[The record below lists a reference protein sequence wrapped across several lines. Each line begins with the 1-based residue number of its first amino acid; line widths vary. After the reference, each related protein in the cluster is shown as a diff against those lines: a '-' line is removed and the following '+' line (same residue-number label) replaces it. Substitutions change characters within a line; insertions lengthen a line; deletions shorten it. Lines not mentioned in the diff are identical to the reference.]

1 MELGLRDKCAL
12 ITGGSQGLGRAIADE
27 LAREGVHVAICA
39 RGKAGLDAAAAD
51 LRRHGVR
58 VEAIEADAATREAA
72 PMVIERARA
81 ALGRIDILVNNVGTA
96 WLDHGLDSDDEVWLQ
111 SMEVNFFSTVRFTR
125 GVVPLMREQGGG
137 RIINIS
143 TVGAHTPPP
152 MLIDYDSAKAAMLT
166 FSKTLSVELA
176 AHNIL
181 INCVCPAFIHTPLWD
196 SIADQMVPM
205 LGKDRAEVFANL
217 TNQYIAVK
225 RFGRPDEVAGLVAFL
240 VSARGSFIT
249 GSSFDVDG
257 GFPKSI

>member
-1 MELGLRDKCAL
+1 MELGLRGKCAL
-12 ITGGSQGLGRAIADE
+12 VTGGSQGLGRAIAEE
-27 LAREGVHVAICA
+27 LAQEGVDVAICA
-39 RGKAGLDAAAAD
+39 RGKGPLEEAAAA
-51 LRRHGVR
+51 LRRHRVR
-58 VEAIEADAATREAA
+58 VEAIEVDAATAEGATT
-72 PMVIERARA
+72 VIERTRA
-81 ALGRIDILVNNVGTA
+81 ALGGIDILVNNLGTA
-96 WLDHGLDSDDEVWLQ
+96 WVDHGLHSSDEVWLQ
-111 SMEVNFFSTVRFTR
+111 SMEINFFSTVRFTR
-125 GVVPLMREQGGG
+125 GVVPLMRERGGG

-152 MLIDYDSAKAAMLT
+152 ILIDYDSAKAAMLT

-196 SIADQMVPM
+196 SIADQMVPAF
-205 LGKDRAEVFANL
+205 GKDRAEVFANL

-240 VSARGSFIT
+240 ASERGSFIT